1 MSRLN
6 LRATSIVFCGLIPF
20 VASEKGTEGTFS
32 NYEDNLRGV
41 NRDSYSMGEDN
52 NQVDRCFKYVETSIM
67 ARLSSPVA
75 GYLDPSQLMSI

>member
-1 MSRLN
+1 MSMLN
-6 LRATSIVFCGLIPF
+6 LRATSIVSRGLIPF
-20 VASEKGTEGTFS
+20 VASEKGTEGTS